1 MPTRNVDIKLQFDP
15 YDCVPDRD
23 RWEAFLQN
31 LENHGSACDEQGWS
45 LADCIFRR
53 DDGAMRRSR

>member
-1 MPTRNVDIKLQFDP
+1 MPPATRNVDIKLQFDP

-31 LENHGSACDEQGWS
+31 LENHGSACDEAGW
-45 LADCIFRR
+45 C
-53 DDGAMRRSR
+53 G